1 MLVLIVIILIIV
13 WVVGWLYIILDF
25 FTLGWFGGLFR
36 RKPPEPPKPET
47 PYYIDDEI
55 NAIYELIEVNSK
67 TLEDLNILL
76 SITMKHNDQL
86 KIRKKIAD
94 IQLKNAKL
102 ENKVNKLLD
111 KYGG

>member
-1 MLVLIVIILIIV
+1 MLVIIVIIIMII
-13 WVVGWLYIILDF
+13 WVVGGIYITLDF
-25 FTLGWFGGLFR
+25 FTLGWFGGLFK
-36 RKPPEPPKPET
+36 RKPLEPPEPET

-55 NAIYELIEVNSK
+55 NAIYELIEINHK
-67 TLEDLNILL
+67 TIEDLQVQLY
-76 SITMKHNDQL
+76 ITTKQDEVL

-111 KYGG
+111 KWE

>member
-1 MLVLIVIILIIV
+1 MVVTILIPLVIAWAVGIVIIIIT
-13 WVVGWLYIILDF
+13 ILGRLADSLRPN
-25 FTLGWFGGLFR
+25 TEL
-36 RKPPEPPKPET
+36 KT
-47 PYYIDDEI
+47 NIPYYVDDEI

-67 TLEDLNILL
+67 TIEELDILL
-76 SITMKHNDQL
+76 SITTKHDDQL

-111 KYGG
+111 KWEI